1 MTITSTPKSS
11 DTPSQEYRF
20 FIYDPAGWGF
30 KYYRSAAD
38 RDACSDAIIQAYLDD
53 GWDEEVENVVAGEV
67 THTCQKVN
75 VEHRHG
81 VNGKPYLLIDG
92 LPRLGAEL
100 DPDQA
105 IKFGRQLIQ
114 AGIVAQQGEHGTRH
128 YPAED

>member
-1 MTITSTPKSS
+1 M
-11 DTPSQEYRF
+11 Q
-20 FIYDPAGWGF
+20 
-30 KYYRSAAD
+30 
-38 RDACSDAIIQAYLDD
+38 AIQL
-53 GWDEEVENVVAGEV
+53 
-67 THTCQKVN
+67 T

-105 IKFGRQLIQ
+105 IQLGRQLIQ
-114 AGIVAQQGEHGTRH
+114 AGIVAQQGERGTRH